1 MESFNAFIADAELWP
16 TITGWAVKIVFAL
29 VIYIVG
35 KWIAGRVTRLLGRLL
50 ESRNVD
56 STLVKFLT
64 AVLYAIL
71 LTVVIL
77 AAIQE
82 LGVPI
87 TSLIAV
93 LGAAGLAVGL
103 AMKDSLG
110 NFASGVM
117 LVGFRPFCK
126 GDFVEVAGVS
136 GKVEEVRIFSTVLI
150 TPDNKQITVPNGL
163 VYNDAI
169 TNYTALDTR
178 RVDMTFGVGYDDDL
192 KVARDV
198 LTRICTEHP
207 LVLDDPE
214 PAVFVHSLGDSSVNF
229 VVRPWTK
236 TSDYWTVWGDLMEK
250 GKTEL
255 EAAGCS
261 IPFPQRD
268 VHMFAAESLAD
279 AMQGRKK
286 EKANGE

>member
-1 MESFNAFIADAELWP
+1 MESFTEFVADADFWP
-16 TITGWAVKIVFAL
+16 TVTDWAVKIAFAL
-29 VIYIVG
+29 VIYVIG
-35 KWIAGRVTRLLGRLL
+35 KWIAGRITRLLSRFLEGR
-50 ESRNVD
+50 SAD
-56 STLVKFLT
+56 STLVKFLANVVY
-64 AVLYAIL
+64 AVL

-77 AAIQE
+77 AALDQ

-93 LGAAGLAVGL
+93 LGAAGLAIGL
-103 AMKDSLG
+103 ALKDSLG

-117 LVGFRPFCK
+117 LVGFRPFRK

-136 GKVEEVRIFSTVLI
+136 GKVTEVRIFSTVLI
-150 TPDNKQITVPNGL
+150 SPDNKQITVPNGL

-192 KVARDV
+192 KVAREV
-198 LTRICTEHP
+198 LTRICAEHP

-214 PAVFVHSLGDSSVNF
+214 PTVFVLDLGDSSVNF
-229 VVRPWTK
+229 AVRPWTK
-236 TSDYWTVWGDLMEK
+236 TGDYWTVWGDLMER

-268 VHMFAAESLAD
+268 VHVHASNPLAD
-279 AMQGRKK
+279 LLKR
-286 EKANGE
+286 

>member
-1 MESFNAFIADAELWP
+1 MESFNAYLADADLWP
-16 TITGWAVKIVFAL
+16 TITHWATQLVFAL
-29 VIYIVG
+29 IIFIVG
-35 KWIAGRVTRLLGRLL
+35 KWIARRITRLLGRFLDK
-50 ESRNVD
+50 RKVD
-56 STLVKFLT
+56 ATLVKFLT
-64 AVLYAIL
+64 AVVYAIL

-77 AAIQE
+77 AALQQ

-87 TSLIAV
+87 TSLVAV

-103 AMKDSLG
+103 ALKDSLG

-117 LVGFRPFCK
+117 LVGFQPFK
-126 GDFVEVAGVS
+126 EGDFVEVAGVS
-136 GKVEEVRIFSTVLI
+136 GKVAEVRIFSTVLI
-150 TPDNKQITVPNGL
+150 TPDNKQVTIPNGL

-198 LTRICTEHP
+198 LMRICTEHP
-207 LVLDDPE
+207 LVLDEPE

-268 VHMFAAESLAD
+268 VHMFATESLAE
-279 AMQGRKK
+279 AMQSRSK
-286 EKANGE
+286 EN

>member
-1 MESFNAFIADAELWP
+1 MESFEAFLADANLWP
-16 TITGWAVKIVFAL
+16 TITHWAIQLVFAL
-29 VIYIVG
+29 VIFIVG
-35 KWIAGRVTRLLGRLL
+35 KWIAKRITNFLGRFLSNR
-50 ESRNVD
+50 EVD

-64 AVLYAIL
+64 AVVYAVL

-77 AAIQE
+77 AALDQ

-87 TSLIAV
+87 TSLVAV
-93 LGAAGLAVGL
+93 LGAAGLAIGL
-103 AMKDSLG
+103 ALKDSLG

-117 LVGFRPFCK
+117 LVGFQPFK
-126 GDFVEVAGVS
+126 EGDFVEVAGVS
-136 GKVEEVRIFSTVLI
+136 GKVSEVRIFSTVLI
-150 TPDNKQITVPNGL
+150 TPDNKLVTVPNGL

-198 LTRICTEHP
+198 LTRICKEHP

-229 VVRPWTK
+229 VVRPWTQ
-236 TSDYWTVWGDLMEK
+236 TSDYWSVWGDLMEK

-268 VHMFAAESLAD
+268 VHMFATESLTE
-279 AMQGRKK
+279 AMKGSSK
-286 EKANGE
+286 EHRHGE